1 MIELMVP
8 HKIKPTAKVMGIR
21 MGNAYHSVDLGD
33 QERIIISDL
42 RELYGFWFKEN
53 NITNYKLA
61 VRTIF
66 NKDESIIL
74 LSMIQFYDDE
84 DAMAF
89 KLVWL

>member
-8 HKIKPTAKVMGIR
+8 HKIYSTGKVMGLK
-21 MGNAYHSVDLGD
+21 MSNSYHSVDLGD
-33 QERIIISDL
+33 KEKTIISGLRDL
-42 RELYGFWFKEN
+42 YSFWFKEN

-61 VRTIF
+61 VQTIF
-66 NKDESIIL
+66 NKDESITL
-74 LSMIQFYDDE
+74 LSMIQFNDDA